1 MSLAWYMCLKTFYCP
16 SERAFSMSM
25 LLKTWKLTS
34 KTTLQDESRCS
45 SCSTSSL
52 FFHLCSFSLF
62 PCILCPHGNW
72 SAKSSLEAQEPRFAT
87 LLKLNLQ
94 SLYGEPSQLQW
105 SHATTKT
112 HPQVGTS
119 RVPFKHW
126 GLRSTLCPKE
136 FPARTEEEQEVR
148 WSAAKANSFR
158 EHWCIMY
165 ILLFP
170 LCRILIGF
178 PGKKIM
184 QHMNILGLS
193 GCRKCSIWMGW
204 AHRTSVAGAGW
215 NPRQVSDIP
224 NTRSLDLRSET
235 HGLAEKTWGNINL
248 PHPSLLFISLLWCF
262 IRNQGISF

>member
-25 LLKTWKLTS
+25 LLKTWKLTF

-62 PCILCPHGNW
+62 PCILCPHGNQ

-87 LLKLNLQ
+87 SLKLNLQ
-94 SLYGEPSQLQW
+94 SLYREPSQLQW
-105 SHATTKT
+105 SHVTTKI

-136 FPARTEEEQEVR
+136 FPARMEEEQEVR
-148 WSAAKANSFR
+148 WSAAKANSFS

-165 ILLFP
+165 ILLFL

-178 PGKKIM
+178 PGKK
-184 QHMNILGLS
+184 L
-193 GCRKCSIWMGW
+193 CSTWISWACQAAENALYGW
-204 AHRTSVAGAGW
+204 AEHTEHLWLGQAEIPGKCLTS
-215 NPRQVSDIP
+215 Q
-224 NTRSLDLRSET
+224 T
-235 HGLAEKTWGNINL
+235 HGALISAQRHTGWLRKPGEILTSPIPL
-248 PHPSLLFISLLWCF
+248 SFLFPYFDVL
-262 IRNQGISF
+262 